1 MPYFDGH
8 APRVIAHRGFPA
20 GHAENTIGAFQAA
33 LDVGADLLETD
44 VHLSKDG
51 QVIVAHDP
59 DLTRVAGRPGLVSD
73 YTASELAGFDLG
85 FGQGFPTLV
94 EALEAF
100 PTAKFNIDVKV
111 PEVVDAFVDVVVN
124 MNVHDRVL
132 VASFDEASRSK
143 AVSQLPGVVS
153 STTIGHVVEGRLRSW
168 FGLSGATWNM
178 PPEIRA
184 VQVPPVRWG
193 MAIVTPSF
201 LRMAH
206 SKGLEVHVWTINEAR
221 DMERLLDMGVD
232 GIVTDRADLAVD
244 IVAKRRALL

>member
-1 MPYFDGH
+1 VPYFDGK
-8 APRVIAHRGFPA
+8 APRVIAHRGFPG

-51 QVIVAHDP
+51 HVIVAHDP
-59 DLTRVAGRPGLVSD
+59 DLARVAGRPGLVSD
-73 YTASELAGFDLG
+73 YTASELAGIDLG

-143 AVSQLPGVVS
+143 AVSKLPGVVS

-168 FGLSGATWNM
+168 LGLSGATWSM

-184 VQVPPVRWG
+184 VQVPPVHWG